1 MSVWRIASVTR
12 PSYRRAE
19 SAAFPAGCILKSR
32 PTFPEGFAMTVNV
45 RYIVDDVEKA
55 IEFYTGA
62 LGFTVAMHPAPGFAA
77 LDRGELRLYM
87 NAPGAGGAGATVA
100 GQTPQPGGWNRIQ
113 LEVDD
118 LAALHAKLSSEGRK

>member
-1 MSVWRIASVTR
+1 
-12 PSYRRAE
+12 
-19 SAAFPAGCILKSR
+19 
-32 PTFPEGFAMTVNV
+32 MTVNV

-77 LDRGELRLYM
+77 LERGELRLYM

-100 GQTPQPGGWNRIQ
+100 GQTPQAGGWNRVQ

-118 LAALHAKLSSEGRK
+118 LAALHARLSSEGRKFRGDIIHGQGGDQALIEDPAGNLVELFQPKR

>member
-1 MSVWRIASVTR
+1 
-12 PSYRRAE
+12 
-19 SAAFPAGCILKSR
+19 
-32 PTFPEGFAMTVNV
+32 MTVNV

-100 GQTPQPGGWNRIQ
+100 DQTPQPGGWNRIQ

-118 LAALHAKLSSEGRK
+118 LAALHSKLSSQGRTFRGEIIHGQGGDQALIEDPAGNLVELFQSKR